1 MKSIDLSAV
10 DLNLLVAF
18 EALVDTES
26 VTAASQRIHIGQPA
40 MSAALSRLRI
50 LFEDELFVR
59 VGRQMRPTTRAL
71 ELAPIIRQALNYIR
85 QALADPAFDQATT
98 ERTFRVGCSD
108 YLVICLA
115 PKFVDYSNHARL
127 TWDLVNFDKEHVP
140 SLLEKNVIDLA
151 LGTFQDLPSGISQ
164 KSLIEE
170 RLVGI
175 CRPGHPALSPNL
187 SVVDY
192 AAMSHAL
199 FTLRRDR
206 SGAVDQAL
214 AELKLSRKVV
224 LTTSYFLVLPMVIG
238 STDLVA
244 AIPYH
249 LADSFQ
255 RKGIIEVFELP
266 MPIEPWTISM
276 IWSRVVDQDPAHRWL
291 RSIVSSHFEGLHA
304 QAKTGILS
312 QE

>member
-18 EALVDTES
+18 EALIDTES
-26 VTAASQRIHIGQPA
+26 VTAAAQQLHIGQPA

-71 ELAPIIRQALNYIR
+71 ELAPTIRQALNCVR
-85 QALADPAFDQATT
+85 QALVDRSFDLATT

-108 YLVICLA
+108 YFVICLA
-115 PKFVDYSNHARL
+115 PKLVDYSNHAYL
-127 TWDLVNFDKEHVP
+127 TWDLINFDKEHIAN
-140 SLLEKNVIDLA
+140 LLERNAIDLA
-151 LGTFQDLPSGISQ
+151 LGTFQDLPRGILQ
-164 KSLIEE
+164 QSLIEE

-175 CRPGHPALSPNL
+175 CRSGHPALHSDL
-187 SVVDY
+187 SAADY

-199 FTLRRDR
+199 FTLRGDR

-214 AELKLSRKVV
+214 AELNLSRKVV
-224 LTTSYFLVLPMVIG
+224 LTTSYFLVLPTVIA

-244 AIPYH
+244 AIPFH
-249 LADSFQ
+249 LAYSFQ
-255 RKGIIEVFELP
+255 QKGKVEVFELP
-266 MPIEPWTISM
+266 VSIKPWMVSM
-276 IWSRVVDQDPAHRWL
+276 IWSQVVDQDPAHQWL
-291 RSIVSSHFEGLHA
+291 RSVVVSHFEDLRA
-304 QAKTGILS
+304 QVRIGIPS
-312 QE
+312 GE